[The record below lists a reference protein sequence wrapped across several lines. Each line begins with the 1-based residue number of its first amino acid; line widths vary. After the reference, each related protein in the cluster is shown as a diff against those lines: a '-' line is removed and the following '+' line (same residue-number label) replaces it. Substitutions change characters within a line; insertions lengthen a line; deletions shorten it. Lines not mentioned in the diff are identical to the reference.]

1 MPRTLRSSL
10 MLSPN
15 MACSLLLC
23 FFVVQLYFIRI
34 HEPYTAGLHTD
45 FGFYRKKVRCLLNT
59 TAAVGTILRSI
70 FPIHKYHDIALMD
83 NGQLRSK

>member
-1 MPRTLRSSL
+1 MRQSVLAKL
-10 MLSPN
+10 FGL
-15 MACSLLLC
+15 
-23 FFVVQLYFIRI
+23 
-34 HEPYTAGLHTD
+34 LHTD

-70 FPIHKYHDIALMD
+70 FPMHKYHDIALMD